1 MHEMKMTA
9 HESLQLLE
17 LLTTKNLAYTKSVTM
32 SKLVTCEKLKS
43 IMQDEI
49 KLTEGHIKELRD
61 IIEEKN
67 EIY

>member
-1 MHEMKMTA
+1 MHEMKMTPN
-9 HESLQLLE
+9 ESLQLLE

-32 SKLVTCEKLKS
+32 SKLVTCESLKT
-43 IMQDEI
+43 IMQEEI

-61 IIEEKN
+61 IIEEKS